1 MPAWMEK
8 IKDTFTAKADLKSLF
23 IVLQPDNQVSTV
35 MVVSYVPTDKDSFQ
49 VFMDLTAR
57 IAMDQK
63 TIPDNLLLHFEGIPA
78 KDIPF
83 TSELPAKDSEKALSF
98 IASYGGITENNSV
111 PLRKAAYLRACQ
123 RELTAEN
130 IRDLDYSPAYK
141 CFIAHEDAMEK
152 IAAGKQAKQFY
163 TIAETEQGV
172 RVFNDGLSGTIKFRD
187 YLQSTADNFYSSSL
201 QDVESLNIYRIETV
215 SRRMLELSNGNQ
227 TTMPQAGM
235 EILANY
241 KPSVTFDMHPTG
253 ENLNRFVTAGALEL
267 SIRNRNIMTLQ
278 DIAARGYAH
287 LPADESFAYKKDFLF
302 VEKGIREITRQK
314 ELYRDF
320 GEMLFTHFG
329 ISGPLTLSASS
340 HLGDMKKHKYEA
352 FIDLKPALSEEQ
364 LYDRITRDFALLAN
378 HAAQGALVKLLPS
391 SMQPVM
397 VARWGIDPA
406 TKANQI
412 TREQKRELVQLV
424 KHWQVSID
432 ARGDLAHA
440 VITSGGVSVREVD
453 PKTMQSK
460 KALGLYFAGEVLD
473 VDAYTGGY
481 NLQIAFCT
489 AQSFAN
495 NL

>member
-227 TTMPQAGM
+227 TTMPQADG
-235 EILANY
+235 N
-241 KPSVTFDMHPTG
+241 SG
-253 ENLNRFVTAGALEL
+253 E
-267 SIRNRNIMTLQ
+267 LQ
-278 DIAARGYAH
+278 AVR
-287 LPADESFAYKKDFLF
+287 
-302 VEKGIREITRQK
+302 
-314 ELYRDF
+314 
-320 GEMLFTHFG
+320 HFRH
-329 ISGPLTLSASS
+329 ASYGRKS
-340 HLGDMKKHKYEA
+340 
-352 FIDLKPALSEEQ
+352 
-364 LYDRITRDFALLAN
+364 
-378 HAAQGALVKLLPS
+378 
-391 SMQPVM
+391 QPVCHS
-397 VARWGIDPA
+397 RRIG
-406 TKANQI
+406 T
-412 TREQKRELVQLV
+412 
-424 KHWQVSID
+424 
-432 ARGDLAHA
+432 
-440 VITSGGVSVREVD
+440 
-453 PKTMQSK
+453 
-460 KALGLYFAGEVLD
+460 LYP
-473 VDAYTGGY
+473 
-481 NLQIAFCT
+481 
-489 AQSFAN
+489 
-495 NL
+495 

>member
-172 RVFNDGLSGTIKFRD
+172 RVFNDGLSGTKVSGLPAIDSGQFLLKLFAGCGVIEYLPDRNRLPPDAGTLQRESDHHAAGRDGNSGELQAVRHFRHAS
-187 YLQSTADNFYSSSL
+187 YGRKSQP
-201 QDVESLNIYRIETV
+201 VCH
-215 SRRMLELSNGNQ
+215 SRRIG
-227 TTMPQAGM
+227 
-235 EILANY
+235 
-241 KPSVTFDMHPTG
+241 
-253 ENLNRFVTAGALEL
+253 
-267 SIRNRNIMTLQ
+267 TL
-278 DIAARGYAH
+278 Y
-287 LPADESFAYKKDFLF
+287 P
-302 VEKGIREITRQK
+302 
-314 ELYRDF
+314 
-320 GEMLFTHFG
+320 
-329 ISGPLTLSASS
+329 
-340 HLGDMKKHKYEA
+340 
-352 FIDLKPALSEEQ
+352 
-364 LYDRITRDFALLAN
+364 
-378 HAAQGALVKLLPS
+378 
-391 SMQPVM
+391 
-397 VARWGIDPA
+397 
-406 TKANQI
+406 
-412 TREQKRELVQLV
+412 
-424 KHWQVSID
+424 
-432 ARGDLAHA
+432 
-440 VITSGGVSVREVD
+440 
-453 PKTMQSK
+453 
-460 KALGLYFAGEVLD
+460 
-473 VDAYTGGY
+473 
-481 NLQIAFCT
+481 
-489 AQSFAN
+489 
-495 NL
+495 